1 MIKRVSKATFLFAGV
16 LFLAVILGFTFF
28 FFHRSADPRT
38 AGLTKVPGYV
48 DGGTPCAAMSPSCG
62 LCYGQ
67 VIDKQ
72 CYIDKAKL
80 TSEQLHYM
88 GF

>member
-1 MIKRVSKATFLFAGV
+1 MTKKTTKTILASVGA
-16 LFLAVILGFTFF
+16 LFLAAILYFVFF
-28 FFHRSADPRT
+28 YKGADPRT

-48 DGGTPCAAMSPSCG
+48 DGGVCAALSPSCG

-67 VIDKQ
+67 VIDKE

-80 TSEQLHYM
+80 TPEQLHYM

>member
-1 MIKRVSKATFLFAGV
+1 MTKKTTTIV
-16 LFLAVILGFTFF
+16 LASLGILCLAAILYFVFF
-28 FFHRSADPRT
+28 YKSADPRT

-48 DGGTPCAAMSPSCG
+48 DGGPSCAALSPSCG

-67 VIDKQ
+67 VIDKE

-80 TSEQLHYM
+80 TPEQLHYM

>member
-1 MIKRVSKATFLFAGV
+1 VIKKLSKATFLLAG
-16 LFLAVILGFTFF
+16 LSFLVVILGLTFF
-28 FFHRSADPRT
+28 FFHKNADPRT

-48 DGGTPCAAMSPSCG
+48 DGGAPCEALSPSCG

-67 VIDKQ
+67 VIDKE

-80 TSEQLHYM
+80 TPEQLHYM

>member
-1 MIKRVSKATFLFAGV
+1 MTKKTTKIVLTSVGV
-16 LFLAVILGFTFF
+16 VCLAAILYFV
-28 FFHRSADPRT
+28 FFHKSADPRT
-38 AGLTKVPGYV
+38 AGLTKVSGYV
-48 DGGTPCAAMSPSCG
+48 DGGAPCAAMSPSCG

-67 VIDKQ
+67 VIDKE

-80 TSEQLHYM
+80 TPEELHYM

>member
-1 MIKRVSKATFLFAGV
+1 MRKKVSKTTFLLAGV
-16 LFLAVILGFTFF
+16 LVLAVVLGFF
-28 FFHRSADPRT
+28 FFDKSANPRT

-48 DGGTPCAAMSPSCG
+48 DGGAPCAAMSPSCG

-67 VIDKQ
+67 VIDKE